1 MLTCPILV
9 SFVKYYFL
17 FYKSLSIVL
26 NQYTSYT
33 ILLDDYIDRIMTR
46 AINRDASD
54 LKEMEE
60 EDKIFIEMPIPRTLS
75 EIGFLQAE
83 KDIKAGKDGGGSAL
97 YAIVSGLKKD
107 MSGAAQQ
114 PNILAGKLVYRQYCS

>member
-1 MLTCPILV
+1 
-9 SFVKYYFL
+9 
-17 FYKSLSIVL
+17 
-26 NQYTSYT
+26 
-33 ILLDDYIDRIMTR
+33 MTR
-46 AINRDASD
+46 AMNRDVSD

-114 PNILAGKLVYRQYCS
+114 PNILAGKLVYRHYCSWSRTELLHYYIFGPVLFP

>member
-1 MLTCPILV
+1 
-9 SFVKYYFL
+9 
-17 FYKSLSIVL
+17 
-26 NQYTSYT
+26 
-33 ILLDDYIDRIMTR
+33 MTR
-46 AINRDASD
+46 AINRSESD

-83 KDIKAGKDGGGSAL
+83 KDIKAGKEGDGSAL

-114 PNILAGKLVYRQYCS
+114 PNILAGELNHNWVFLVVKNNYV

>member
-1 MLTCPILV
+1 
-9 SFVKYYFL
+9 
-17 FYKSLSIVL
+17 
-26 NQYTSYT
+26 
-33 ILLDDYIDRIMTR
+33 
-46 AINRDASD
+46 
-54 LKEMEE
+54 MEE

-83 KDIKAGKDGGGSAL
+83 KDIKAGKEGDGSAL

-114 PNILAGKLVYRQYCS
+114 PNILAGELNHNQGGDFGSAKSGKPGNFRIGL